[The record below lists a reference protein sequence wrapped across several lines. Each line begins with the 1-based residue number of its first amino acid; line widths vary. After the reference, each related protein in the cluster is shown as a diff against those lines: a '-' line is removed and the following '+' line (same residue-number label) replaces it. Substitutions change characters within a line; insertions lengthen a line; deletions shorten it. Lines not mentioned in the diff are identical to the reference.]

1 MSRWFR
7 SNCPNG
13 YLLGL
18 YISLEPIISKFFVV
32 GYNATVLA
40 YGQTGSGKTFT
51 MGGCYEASLNE
62 DETEMGIIPRVI
74 RELFNGI
81 NERKNS
87 DFTVKVSYLEVN
99 LSQSKPIR
107 KFWDELYF
115 KTN

>member
-1 MSRWFR
+1 
-7 SNCPNG
+7 
-13 YLLGL
+13 
-18 YISLEPIISKFFVV
+18 
-32 GYNATVLA
+32 
-40 YGQTGSGKTFT
+40 

-99 LSQSKPIR
+99 LSQSKPILR
-107 KFWDELYF
+107 FFENKLRSCTLFS
-115 KTN
+115 